1 MLKHCCFIT
10 GDDYQMVKK
19 ETPASKKKIA
29 SLVSALFIPVAMWTI
44 NIILVVLLILESSLT
59 VAIISGLVAGM
70 LIFSIERNIIMSNGS
85 KAIMGFRILLG
96 LIIALL
102 GSIAFDEIIFKN
114 DIDQKLA
121 TINIDQIEAAKEEV
135 RDRYKPIIENQQ
147 ASVSQKFAIWQKSEE
162 DVAREAEGNSRSG
175 LRGVGAI
182 TDEKRRIAEANRK
195 EYETSKNDLKQH
207 NQERDAAV
215 MDAGS
220 QIESSINQ
228 NVMLLR
234 IKALFELVF
243 EDPWMLVVY
252 CLVTL
257 FLFFLEFV
265 VVLLKIYLP
274 KTNYEKKVQLIEQI
288 GQKRME
294 RMRKYDE
301 QYFDHGR
308 IHSMKPTGK
317 IPLGTSN
324 DFSIF
329 KHN

>member
-1 MLKHCCFIT
+1 
-10 GDDYQMVKK
+10 
-19 ETPASKKKIA
+19 
-29 SLVSALFIPVAMWTI
+29 
-44 NIILVVLLILESSLT
+44 
-59 VAIISGLVAGM
+59 
-70 LIFSIERNIIMSNGS
+70 
-85 KAIMGFRILLG
+85 MGFRIFLG

-135 RDRYKPIIENQQ
+135 RGRYKPIIENQQ

-162 DVAREAEGNSRSG
+162 DVAREAEGGSRSG
-175 LRGVGAI
+175 LPGVGAI

-195 EYETSKNDLKQH
+195 EYETSKNDLIQL

-215 MDAGS
+215 KEAGS
-220 QIESSINQ
+220 QIESSLNE

-243 EDPWMLVVY
+243 EDPWMLTVY

-257 FLFFLEFV
+257 FLFFMEFI
-265 VVLLKIYLP
+265 VVLLKMYLP
-274 KTNYEKKVQLIEQI
+274 KTNYEKKVELIEQI

-301 QYFDHGR
+301 QYFDLGR
-308 IHSMKPTGK
+308 IHSMKPTSK

>member
-1 MLKHCCFIT
+1 MLKLCCFIT

-44 NIILVVLLILESSLT
+44 NIILVALLILESSLT

-243 EDPWMLVVY
+243 EDPWML
-252 CLVTL
+252 
-257 FLFFLEFV
+257 
-265 VVLLKIYLP
+265 
-274 KTNYEKKVQLIEQI
+274 
-288 GQKRME
+288 
-294 RMRKYDE
+294 
-301 QYFDHGR
+301 
-308 IHSMKPTGK
+308 
-317 IPLGTSN
+317 
-324 DFSIF
+324 
-329 KHN
+329 